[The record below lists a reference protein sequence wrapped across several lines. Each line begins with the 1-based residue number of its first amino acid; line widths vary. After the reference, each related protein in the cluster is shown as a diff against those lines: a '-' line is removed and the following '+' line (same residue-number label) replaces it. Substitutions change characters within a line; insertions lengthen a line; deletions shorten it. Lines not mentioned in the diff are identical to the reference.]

1 MPITLKITYQ
11 KKLITNTL
19 INLTEGTVY
28 KQIFKFALPLLIGN
42 MFQQL
47 YNIVDSIIVGNFIG
61 KQALAAVGASFPIIF
76 LLVSLVLGIATGS
89 TIVIAQYFGAKKLEN
104 VQKTVDT
111 LIIVLFFASII
122 ISGLGIIFSK
132 QIFTLIGLPPELM
145 NDATNYLNIYMLG
158 FIIFFGFQGLSA
170 VLRGIGDSKTPV
182 YFLILATLIN
192 VALDL
197 LFIVNFKLGVKG
209 AAYATILSQLIAY
222 IGITIFVNKRNKYIK
237 LHFFKLKFDKYIFKQ
252 SMRIGT
258 PAGIQ
263 TSFVALGMMALL
275 AIVNKFGTTVIAGY
289 SIATKVDA
297 LAMLPAMNFSMAF
310 STFVGQN
317 IGADKLNRVKKGLFA
332 TFIMTSIISGTITL
346 IIIFFGHNI
355 LSLFS
360 PDLAVIEVGN
370 NYLIIVSSFYLIF
383 TTMFV
388 INGVMRG
395 AGDTLVPMFITL
407 FALWFVRIPMAVF
420 LSDKFNEIG
429 IWWSVPIAWTT
440 GLTLSFTYY
449 KLGKWKNKSVVRPK
463 IKINI

>member
-1 MPITLKITYQ
+1 MIE
-11 KKLITNTL
+11 
-19 INLTEGTVY
+19 LTEGTVY

-89 TIVIAQYFGAKKLEN
+89 TIVIAQYFGAKKFDN

-132 QIFTLIGLPPELM
+132 QIFILIGLPSELM
-145 NDATNYLNIYMLG
+145 SDASDYLNIYMLG
-158 FIIFFGFQGLSA
+158 FVIFFGFQGISA

-182 YFLILATLIN
+182 YFLIVAMLVN

-197 LFIVNFKLGVKG
+197 LFIVNFKLGVRG

-222 IGITIFVNKRNKYIK
+222 IGIILFVNSRNKYIK
-237 LHFFKLKFDKYIFKQ
+237 LRILKLKFDKKIFKQ

-263 TSFVALGMMALL
+263 TSLVALGMMALL
-275 AIVNKFGTTVIAGY
+275 SIVNKFGTTVIAGY

-317 IGADKLNRVKKGLFA
+317 IGANKLDRVKKGLFA
-332 TFIMTSIISGTITL
+332 TFIMTSAISGTITL
-346 IIIFFGHNI
+346 IIVFFGHNI
-355 LSLFS
+355 LSFFS
-360 PDLAVIEVGN
+360 PDLSVIDVGN

-395 AGDTLVPMFITL
+395 AGDTLIPMFITL

-420 LSDKFNEIG
+420 LSGKYNELG

-449 KLGKWKNKSVVRPK
+449 KLGKWKTKSIIRPK
-463 IKINI
+463 IKLDI